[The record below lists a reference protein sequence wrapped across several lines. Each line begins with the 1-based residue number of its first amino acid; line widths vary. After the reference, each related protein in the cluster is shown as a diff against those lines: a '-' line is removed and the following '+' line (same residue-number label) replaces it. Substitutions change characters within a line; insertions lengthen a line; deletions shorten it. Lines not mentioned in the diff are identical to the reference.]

1 MDVFVHNKLT
11 EWGLSEWIER
21 FKAERITKKSLYCL
35 DNEDIAN
42 LIPAMGPRAI
52 FKEQLKLLKKAQN
65 PTTQRTVDS
74 SAQCKQEHKGPG
86 DSPKVWPSTSGTSD
100 KGKIKL
106 QPSGRQ
112 SPTIK
117 RRRDTTP
124 GSFTGERIKKESLYC
139 VRNQGITNLIPKKDP
154 TAIFKKQL
162 QLIPKAQ
169 NPTTQRTVDSSAQ
182 CKQEHKGP
190 GDSPKVWL
198 STSGT
203 SDKGKIKLQP
213 SGRQSP
219 TIKRRRDT
227 TPGSFTGERIKK
239 ESLYCVRNQGITN
252 LIPKKDPTAIF
263 KKQLQ
268 LIPKAQNPTTQGTVD
283 SSAQCKQE
291 HKGPGDS
298 PKVWPSTSGT
308 SDKGKRKL
316 EPSGRQ
322 SPTSKRRR
330 DTTPGSFTEE
340 IILSDVKEIMKRVRE
355 RIPNQGNQKL
365 NKFLKDKIGELE
377 TDKREMV
384 GVFGKTGAG
393 KSSLINAV
401 IGEKNLLPSGR
412 VSACT
417 SVMIKV
423 EANLNSPMYK
433 ADIEFITKE
442 EWKDELWSLH
452 SFLEENAAQENE
464 DDDDYRD
471 FVEKLSALYGE
482 EWKNKSPE
490 NLMDY
495 KYFKEIPEFYI
506 SSKKRLKCK
515 SAKELSEQFVRY
527 IRSDSTDGE
536 GKDVKSWYWPLVK
549 CVTIRVP
556 NNDLLKHVTLVDLPG
571 NGDRNKSRDKMWKEV
586 VGNCSTVWIVTDIN
600 RAAAEKEPWE
610 ILKSACSLMGNGGQ
624 CQQIHFICTKSD
636 VIEDSDDLSAADV
649 RALILK
655 ENSKAKDKVREEFSK
670 LNKIKKHFSDDCLEV
685 FTVSSKEFLKQK
697 HLNSDDTEI
706 PKLQEFLKDLND
718 CHSETLIYVSGA
730 YGILSLIQG
739 ARRTEVVAQKTEV
752 CTILEDKMRQE
763 LEKVRKPME
772 EAYKVFEKCLSEGVE
787 RSKPS
792 CQQALSSIY
801 PSEVSGRGFHRILK
815 CVVQNN
821 GTYTPKKGDI
831 KKQINLNVDLASRL
845 TDSIDEEF
853 KKTFPNERKYGAFNG
868 VINNFSLDTERL
880 IQKHGNVELQL
891 IFLKTEEEKMKTKL
905 NKITRE
911 RKKTIY
917 SSLTTTIEEAMKECY
932 QIVFYFVVEAA
943 DFKGKDSL
951 KNMRDTIEKH
961 VHDSKNI
968 MFQQAKNEMLNQL
981 RDLKEHVLDTLEKT
995 MQKSIELSLK
1005 TDGDTIPDV
1014 TVELAEVKKCYD
1026 ELKGSPDEEMSLI
1039 WPEADSSGPAAALRP

>member
-268 LIPKAQNPTTQGTVD
+268 LIPKAQNPTTQRTVD
-283 SSAQCKQE
+283 SSAQFKQE
-291 HKGPGDS
+291 LKGPGDS

-316 EPSGRQ
+316 DLQGESSRPQTKKPRH
-322 SPTSKRRR
+322 
-330 DTTPGSFTEE
+330 DTIPGSYREK
-340 IILSDVKEIMKRVRE
+340 IILNKVKNIMRLVDD
-355 RIPNQGNQKL
+355 RIPKQDNKKL
-365 NKFLKDKIGELE
+365 NSFLKTKISELE

-401 IGEKNLLPSGR
+401 IGRKNLLPSGGI
-412 VSACT
+412 SACT

-423 EANLNSPMYK
+423 EANMQKKYE

-442 EWKDELWSLH
+442 VWNDELWSLFN
-452 SFLEENAAQENE
+452 FLEDN
-464 DDDDYRD
+464 DTD
-471 FVEKLSALYGE
+471 EKLSALYGE
-482 EWKNKSPE
+482 EWKNKKPE
-490 NLMDY
+490 NLMDH
-495 KYFKEIPEFYI
+495 KYFKEIPEFLH
-506 SSKKRLKCK
+506 SRRKTLTCE
-515 SAKELSEQFVRY
+515 SAEELSVKLVKY
-527 IRSDSTDGE
+527 TRSEKTDGE
-536 GKDVKSWYWPLVK
+536 SKDIKRWYWPLVK
-549 CVTIRVP
+549 CVTIRFP
-556 NNDLLKHVTLVDLPG
+556 SNDLLQHVTLVDLPG
-571 NGDRNKSRDKMWKEV
+571 NGDRNKSRDEMWKEV
-586 VGNCSTVWIVTDIN
+586 VGSCSTVWIVTDIN
-600 RAAAEKEPWE
+600 RATAETEPWE
-610 ILKSACSLMGNGGQ
+610 ILERTCSLMGNGGQ
-624 CQQIHFICTKSD
+624 CQKIHFICTKSD
-636 VIEDSDDLSAADV
+636 VIEDSDDHSSDKV
-649 RALILK
+649 RALIFKRNMQAK
-655 ENSKAKDKVREEFSK
+655 EEVKKEFNK
-670 LNKIKKHFSDDCLEV
+670 LNKVKKHFSDDCFEV

-697 HLNSDDTEI
+697 DLNQDDTEI

-718 CHSETLIYVSGA
+718 CHSETLNYVSGA

>member
-268 LIPKAQNPTTQGTVD
+268 LIPKAQNPTTQRTVD
-283 SSAQCKQE
+283 SSAQFKQE
-291 HKGPGDS
+291 LKGPGDS

-316 EPSGRQ
+316 DLQGESSRPQTKKPRH
-322 SPTSKRRR
+322 
-330 DTTPGSFTEE
+330 DTIPGSYREK
-340 IILSDVKEIMKRVRE
+340 IILNKVKNIMRLVDD
-355 RIPNQGNQKL
+355 RIPKQDNKKL
-365 NKFLKDKIGELE
+365 NSFLKTKISELE

-401 IGEKNLLPSGR
+401 IGRKNLLPSGGI
-412 VSACT
+412 SACT

-423 EANLNSPMYK
+423 EANMQKKYE

-442 EWKDELWSLH
+442 VWNDELWSLFN
-452 SFLEENAAQENE
+452 FLEDN
-464 DDDDYRD
+464 DTD
-471 FVEKLSALYGE
+471 EKLSALYGE
-482 EWKNKSPE
+482 EWKNKKPE
-490 NLMDY
+490 NLMDH
-495 KYFKEIPEFYI
+495 KYFKEIPEFLH
-506 SSKKRLKCK
+506 SRRKTLTCESAEEL
-515 SAKELSEQFVRY
+515 SAKLVKYTRSEK
-527 IRSDSTDGE
+527 TDGE
-536 GKDVKSWYWPLVK
+536 SKDIKRWYWPLVK

-556 NNDLLKHVTLVDLPG
+556 SNDLFQHVTLVDLPG
-571 NGDRNKSRDKMWKEV
+571 NGDRNKSRDEMWKEV
-586 VGNCSTVWIVTDIN
+586 VGRCSTVWIVTDIN
-600 RAAAEKEPWE
+600 RAAAETEPWE
-610 ILKSACSLMGNGGQ
+610 ILERTCSLMGNGGQ

-636 VIEDSDDLSAADV
+636 VIEDSDDHSSDKV
-649 RALILK
+649 RALIFKRNMQAK
-655 ENSKAKDKVREEFSK
+655 EEVKKEFNK
-670 LNKIKKHFSDDCLEV
+670 LNKVKKHFSDDCFEV

-697 HLNSDDTEI
+697 DLNQDDTEI

-718 CHSETLIYVSGA
+718 CHSETLNYVSGA

>member
-268 LIPKAQNPTTQGTVD
+268 LIPKAQNPTTQRTVD
-283 SSAQCKQE
+283 SSAQFKQE
-291 HKGPGDS
+291 LKGPGDS

-316 EPSGRQ
+316 DLQGESSRPQTKKPRH
-322 SPTSKRRR
+322 
-330 DTTPGSFTEE
+330 DTIPGSYREK
-340 IILSDVKEIMKRVRE
+340 IILNKVKNIMRLVDD
-355 RIPNQGNQKL
+355 RIPKQDNKKL
-365 NKFLKDKIGELE
+365 NSFLKTKISELE

-401 IGEKNLLPSGR
+401 IGRKNLLPSGGI
-412 VSACT
+412 SACT

-423 EANLNSPMYK
+423 EANMQKKYE

-442 EWKDELWSLH
+442 VWNDELWSLFN
-452 SFLEENAAQENE
+452 FLEDN
-464 DDDDYRD
+464 DTD
-471 FVEKLSALYGE
+471 EKLSALYGE
-482 EWKNKSPE
+482 EWKNKKPE
-490 NLMDY
+490 NLMDH
-495 KYFKEIPEFYI
+495 KYFKEIPEFLH
-506 SSKKRLKCK
+506 SRRKTLTCES
-515 SAKELSEQFVRY
+515 
-527 IRSDSTDGE
+527 
-536 GKDVKSWYWPLVK
+536 
-549 CVTIRVP
+549 
-556 NNDLLKHVTLVDLPG
+556 HVTLVDLPG
-571 NGDRNKSRDKMWKEV
+571 NGDRNKSRDEMWKEV
-586 VGNCSTVWIVTDIN
+586 VGRCSTVWIVTDIN
-600 RAAAEKEPWE
+600 RAAAETEPWE
-610 ILKSACSLMGNGGQ
+610 ILERTCSLMGNGGQ

-636 VIEDSDDLSAADV
+636 VIEDSDDHSSDKV
-649 RALILK
+649 RALIFKRNMQAK
-655 ENSKAKDKVREEFSK
+655 EEVKKEFNK
-670 LNKIKKHFSDDCLEV
+670 LNKVKKHFSDDCFEV

-697 HLNSDDTEI
+697 DLNQDDTEI

-718 CHSETLIYVSGA
+718 CHSETLNYVSGA